1 MRLWRVVVLI
11 NLALGVGLLMGYL
24 AWGRPLT
31 DLRRELAELRGQ
43 VAPAGVERVFRAR
56 GVVRALVPEINV
68 IVLSHEDIPGF
79 MPPMTM
85 GFRAQDPKLYDG
97 VAVGDVLAFT
107 LRGVPPNMVITE
119 LRKEGAL

>member
-1 MRLWRVVVLI
+1 MRLWRVIVLV
-11 NLALGVGLLMGYL
+11 NLALGLGLLMGYL
-24 AWGRPLT
+24 AWGRPLSSV
-31 DLRRELAELRGQ
+31 RREIAELRGQ

-56 GVVRALVPEINV
+56 GVVRAVVPEINV

-85 GFRAQDPKLYDG
+85 GFRAQDPRLYDG

-107 LRGVPPNMVITE
+107 LRGIPPSVVITE
-119 LRKEGAL
+119 LRKEGTL

>member
-119 LRKEGAL
+119 LRKQGAL